1 MCHYC
6 FALSCTYYQSAAR
19 VSWKLNSWKKLP
31 FAFNIFK
38 FTRQNASIFDGNSSW
53 LSRSFSWNLPESV
66 WFLRSPSLNWAHG
79 KRGRISR
86 ISQWL
91 SRLWMRRCA
100 FSVYALKH
108 WNGLLATVTTLRT
121 RLVGAVGTPL
131 VYIFSSNHFSIFNRW
146 CYHAELILRPDCGP

>member
-19 VSWKLNSWKKLP
+19 VSWKLISWKKHCRLYST
-31 FAFNIFK
+31 

-66 WFLRSPSLNWAHG
+66 WLLRSPSLNWAHG

-86 ISQWL
+86 ISRWL

-108 WNGLLATVTTLRT
+108 WNGLLASVITLRT
-121 RLVGAVGTPL
+121 HLVGADETPL
-131 VYIFSSNHFSIFNRW
+131 ECILSSNHFSICGRW
-146 CYHAELILRPDCGP
+146 CYRAELFRRPDYGP